1 MQNDHSTPTIETLKG
16 EIKYNSKHVS
26 VGRIRKWCCTRYE
39 QSKGI
44 QSGALAVRCFSYA
57 RKRAGRVFYMH
68 KNESLENH
76 WLINYLNMH
85 GIVLYMPLTLI
96 IILNHTFCYAGY
108 LKSAF
113 LFKSLYQDVLKHY
126 FYKALSC
133 QPAVPS

>member
-1 MQNDHSTPTIETLKG
+1 MTTVHRQLNYSKVKLNIIQNM
-16 EIKYNSKHVS
+16 
-26 VGRIRKWCCTRYE
+26 C
-39 QSKGI
+39 Q
-44 QSGALAVRCFSYA
+44 LAVYA
-57 RKRAGRVFYMH
+57 NGAAPDMNRAKAFRVVPWQFDVSLTPERELAGH
-68 KNESLENH
+68 FICIKNESLENH